1 MTNYEWLRAAE
12 ELLVKESGTARLDAE
27 VLLSDALGKNTA
39 WLHAHGDGSI
49 DIGLLKQ
56 LDAQLR
62 RRVRHEPLAYI
73 RGRQEFYGR
82 DFIVNKYVLV
92 PRPESETMIE
102 LALKYSDNPVAIAD
116 VGSGSGA
123 LGITL
128 ALELNLP
135 LVDFYDIDS
144 NTLEVAKINARSYQ
158 IDGGFNVSDLLS
170 TSTIRYDTVLAN
182 LPYVPNSH
190 TINNAAM
197 IEPAIAIFGGEDGL
211 DLYRKL
217 FEQLST
223 FTWKP
228 QIVCTESLPFQHEEL
243 EKIAAEYKFKQINK
257 SDFVQVFTP
266 LA

>member
-1 MTNYEWLRAAE
+1 MKLNISTLEQA
-12 ELLVKESGTARLDAE
+12 SGTARMDAE
-27 VLLSDALGKNTA
+27 VLLSDALGKSSA
-39 WLHAHGDGSI
+39 WLHAHYDEVI
-49 DIGLLKQ
+49 NATVLKQ
-56 LDAQLR
+56 LGLQVQR
-62 RRVRHEPLAYI
+62 RARHEPLAYI
-73 RGRQEFYGR
+73 RRKQEFYGR
-82 DFIVNKYVLV
+82 DFAVNKCVLV

-102 LALKYSDNPVAIAD
+102 LALKHGDQAKTIAD

-135 LVDFYDIDS
+135 LVDFYDIDA